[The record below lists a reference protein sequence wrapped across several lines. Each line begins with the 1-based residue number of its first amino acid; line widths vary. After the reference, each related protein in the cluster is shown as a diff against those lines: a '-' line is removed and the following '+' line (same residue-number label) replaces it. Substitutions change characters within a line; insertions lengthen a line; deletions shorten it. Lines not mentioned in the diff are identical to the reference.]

1 MSRNKRRKDHRFFTI
16 YKVDETEVIVGANDH
31 HLNFRALINNTKSK
45 TYNIKVTTLVQ
56 YHNRKGVVYMR
67 LIKPFHKLVV
77 KRMVQ
82 QAFKDV

>member
-1 MSRNKRRKDHRFFTI
+1 M
-16 YKVDETEVIVGANDH
+16 
-31 HLNFRALINNTKSK
+31 
-45 TYNIKVTTLVQ
+45 VQ